1 MTASA
6 PLQAPQRMMR
16 LTLLALAPGTIA
28 MCATFGYGVA
38 INLAIAILA
47 AVAAEAIALKLRKI
61 PPLHFLRDGS
71 AALTGV
77 LLALALPPHLPWWI
91 PAIAAVAAIGLG
103 KQIYGGLG
111 NNLFN
116 PAMLG
121 YCIVLIAWPLHL
133 TAWPDQS
140 AMAQGFDLALAV
152 QYAGNHSGE
161 ILAAAMTGA
170 TPLES
175 WRSTAP
181 APYDAVTAALQWN
194 LINVA
199 FALGGVWLIFKGV
212 ISWHIPAAMAL
223 TVALMALL
231 IQGDLHSLKL
241 NLLSGATMLGAFFIA
256 TDPATSPRAP
266 HAMLL
271 FGIGTAALL
280 VLIRSFGDYA
290 DGLAFAVL
298 IMNTLV
304 PLSER
309 ISSRHA
315 T

>member
-6 PLQAPQRMMR
+6 LLQAPQRMMR
-16 LTLLALAPGTIA
+16 LTLLALLPGVI
-28 MCATFGYGVA
+28 MMFATFGYGFV
-38 INLAIAILA
+38 INLVLAALA
-47 AVAAEAIALKLRKI
+47 AVATEAIALKLRRI
-61 PPLHFLRDGS
+61 PPLHFLQDGS
-71 AALTGV
+71 AVLTGV
-77 LLALALPPHLPWWI
+77 LLALTLPPHLPWWI

-140 AMAQGFDLALAV
+140 AMLQGFDLSLAI
-152 QYAGNHSGE
+152 QYAGNNNGE

-175 WRSTAP
+175 WRSVAP
-181 APYDAVTAALQWN
+181 TPYDAVTAALQWN
-194 LINVA
+194 LINIA
-199 FALGGVWLIFKGV
+199 FALGGAWLIFKGV
-212 ISWHIPAAMAL
+212 ISWHIPAAMLL
-223 TVALMALL
+223 TVGLMTLL
-231 IQGDLHSLKL
+231 IQGDFHSLKL

-271 FGIGTAALL
+271 FGIGTAILL
-280 VLIRSFGDYA
+280 ILIRSFGDYA

-304 PLSER
+304 PLSEQM
-309 ISSRHA
+309 SSRHA